1 LAAVYAEMGFYSK
14 VVSAFEEDVRLNPD
28 DRAAQ
33 QNLKMAYEKIKDQK
47 KGLGK

>member
-28 DRAAQ
+28 DRGAQ
-33 QNLKMAYEKIKDQK
+33 LLNEGFSERMNISIL
-47 KGLGK
+47 